1 MELDA
6 IKSVEQHWLGSP
18 PRLYDFLVSTNKNGT
33 DFFEQNVFSSTSL
46 CLVYEAERNNGERLK
61 FLPNAKK
68 S

>member
-6 IKSVEQHWLGSP
+6 IKSVEHQVHLL
-18 PRLYDFLVSTNKNGT
+18 LYDFLVSTNKNGT